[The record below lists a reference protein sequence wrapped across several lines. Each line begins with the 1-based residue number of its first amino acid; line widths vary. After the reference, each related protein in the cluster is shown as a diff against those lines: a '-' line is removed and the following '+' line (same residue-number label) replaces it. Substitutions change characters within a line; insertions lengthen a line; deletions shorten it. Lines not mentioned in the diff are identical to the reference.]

1 MLYTGDMPAKKHVA
15 TRSTHPA
22 SGGDD
27 LELRMEPVGYTCPK
41 CQEPIMVVHG
51 HTPLL
56 LLSCDCRQKF
66 IKRWNANIIASW
78 PKQPKRSVGGS
89 KRSDDDDEDDDD

>member
-15 TRSTHPA
+15 TRRHPA
-22 SGGDD
+22 SGREDD
-27 LELRMEPVGYTCPK
+27 LKPRMEPVGYTCPK